1 LFRSLLKEERGYS
14 LVEVMVAI
22 MVLTIAIVPMISMFD
37 MGLKLATKGS
47 DYDKARA
54 LANLK
59 LEEAKSLPFSDVQ
72 NYFPM
77 AAGDLGTP
85 TDYDGNGHYQSDWID
100 GPGAVFA
107 NFEYRITKQYMAKP
121 SAAPTSASEP
131 FRRCDEVTPSTCDDS
146 TTVQEL
152 IRVTVTI
159 RWGNGNTFTTFG
171 LRAA

>member
-1 LFRSLLKEERGYS
+1 MFRSLLKEERGYS

-59 LEEAKSLPFSDVQ
+59 LEEAKSLPFSDVE
-72 NYFPM
+72 NNFPET
-77 AAGDLGTP
+77 GT
-85 TDYDGNGHYQSDWID
+85 TYDGSGQYQSDWLTQ
-100 GPGAVFA
+100 PGAVFT
-107 NFEYRITKQYMAKP
+107 NFEYRITKQYMAQPTCQTPTCP
-121 SAAPTSASEP
+121 SQDFASSNTATS
-131 FRRCDEVTPSTCDDS
+131 
-146 TTVQEL
+146 L
-152 IRVTVTI
+152 IRVTVTV

>member
-1 LFRSLLKEERGYS
+1 MFRSLLKEERGYS

-22 MVLTIAIVPMISMFD
+22 VVLTIAIVPMVSMFD

-59 LEEAKSLPFSDVQ
+59 LEEAKSLPFGDVE
-72 NYFPM
+72 NNFPE
-77 AAGDLGTP
+77 TE
-85 TDYDGNGHYQSDWID
+85 TTYDGSGQYQSDWLTQ
-100 GPGAVFA
+100 PGAVFT

-121 SAAPTSASEP
+121 SAAPTSASES
-131 FRRCDEVTPSTCDDS
+131 FRRCDEVTPSTCDS
-146 TTVQEL
+146 EVQEL
-152 IRVTVTI
+152 IRVTVTV
-159 RWGNGNTFTTFG
+159 RWGNGNTYTTFG